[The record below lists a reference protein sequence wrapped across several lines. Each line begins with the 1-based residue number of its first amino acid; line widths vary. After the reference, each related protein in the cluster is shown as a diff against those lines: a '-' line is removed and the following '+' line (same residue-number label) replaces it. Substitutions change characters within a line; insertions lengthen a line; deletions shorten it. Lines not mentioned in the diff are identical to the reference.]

1 MNLALYL
8 ALSVFPYTIPVGFF
22 SYKGNVVTENLR
34 IAEVI
39 DHTVQSGKDR
49 IIELRKDK
57 FTCIRQSQIKTI
69 CSKNTGPVATPEEF
83 KQAVAKKL
91 QNFTF
96 DFSQPENEPQSYQ
109 DLSQSH
115 TYNVFAPVRLGG
127 KTISMYQF
135 VHYYETGKQV
145 LAFPVSEDQP
155 IGNLVWIANVTG
167 GELGLTLVVSQKVG
181 AQTYGYILKAYY
193 SN

>member
-1 MNLALYL
+1 MNFAMYL
-8 ALSVFPYTIPVGFF
+8 VLTMFPYTIPVGFY

-39 DHTVQSGKDR
+39 DHTGPVGTER
-49 IIELRKDK
+49 IKELRKDK

-69 CSKNTGPVATPEEF
+69 CTKNSGPIETPEAF
-83 KQAVAKKL
+83 KPAVAKKL
-91 QNFTF
+91 ENFTF
-96 DFSQPENEPQSYQ
+96 DFSKPENEPQSYQ
-109 DLSQSH
+109 DVSQTH
-115 TYNVFAPVRLGG
+115 TYNVFTNVRLGS
-127 KTISMYQF
+127 KALSWYQF
-135 VHYYETGKQV
+135 VHYYENGRQV

-155 IGNLVWIANVTG
+155 IGNLEWKANTTG

-181 AQTYGYILKAYY
+181 VQTYGYILKAYY

>member
-8 ALSVFPYTIPVGFF
+8 ALSAFPYTIPVGFF
-22 SYKGNVVTENLR
+22 SSKGNVVTENLR
-34 IAEVI
+34 IAEVV
-39 DHTVQSGKDR
+39 DHTVQAGKDR

-57 FTCIRQSQIKTI
+57 FICISQSQIKTI
-69 CSKNTGPVATPEEF
+69 CSKNTGPVETPEEF

-96 DFSQPENEPQSYQ
+96 DFSKPENEPQSYQ
-109 DLSQSH
+109 DISQTH
-115 TYNVFAPVRLGG
+115 TYNVLAPVRLGA

-135 VHYYETGKQV
+135 VYYYETGRQV

-155 IGNLVWIANVTG
+155 IGNLVWINN
-167 GELGLTLVVSQKVG
+167 ELGLTLVVSQKVG
-181 AQTYGYILKAYY
+181 VQTYGYILKAYY

>member
-8 ALSVFPYTIPVGFF
+8 ALSVFPYTLPVGFY

-34 IAEVI
+34 IAEVV
-39 DHTVQSGKDR
+39 DHTIIAGTDR
-49 IIELRKDK
+49 IKELRKDK

-69 CSKNTGPVATPEEF
+69 CSKNTGPIATPEEF
-83 KQAVAKKL
+83 KPAVAKKL
-91 QNFTF
+91 ENFTF
-96 DFSQPENEPQSYQ
+96 DFYQPESEPQSYQ
-109 DLSQSH
+109 DVSQTH
-115 TYNVFAPVRLGG
+115 TYNVFAATRLGG
-127 KTISMYQF
+127 TKLSWYQF

-155 IGNLVWIANVTG
+155 IGNLTWVN
-167 GELGLTLVVSQKVG
+167 GELGLTLVVSQKKD

-193 SN
+193 SK